1 MKIEIQIQRQDSAS
15 FQMYIQTFL
24 YDGDGCIS
32 VANWL
37 RELNQ
42 TQTKS
47 NPIAWQC
54 GCMEKKCGAC
64 AMLINGYPRLACSS
78 ILKDVEKRGKI
89 KLEPFHKFPL
99 VKDLIVDRSAMFDA
113 LKEMKIWLVEKK
125 YVQND
130 LALQA
135 SVGECLACGCCLE
148 VCPNFMSQ
156 KNFVGA
162 YAMLQAFKSI
172 EQNENEIDIK
182 NAYAKQFF
190 DYCGQS
196 FSCKNVCPKKLS
208 LDEIQARVNSKL

>member
-1 MKIEIQIQRQDSAS
+1 MKIEIQIKRQDSVSSKA
-15 FQMYIQTFL
+15 YIQTFL
-24 YDGDGCIS
+24 YDGDGYIS

-42 TQTKS
+42 TQTKLD
-47 NPIAWQC
+47 PVAWQC

-78 ILKDVEKRGKI
+78 ILKDIVKCGKI
-89 KLEPFHKFPL
+89 KLEPFRKFPL
-99 VKDLIVDRSAMFDA
+99 VKDLIVDRSVMFDA
-113 LKEMKIWLVEKK
+113 LKEMKIWLEEKK

-156 KNFVGA
+156 NKFVGA
-162 YAMLQAFKSI
+162 YAMLQTFKSI
-172 EQNENEIDIK
+172 EQNENEMDIK
-182 NAYAKQFF
+182 RAYAKQFF
-190 DYCGQS
+190 NYCGQS
-196 FSCKNVCPKKLS
+196 FSCQNVCPKKLS